1 MACILRGTMS
11 KLIQASGAAA
21 AATMA
26 SRVLGFARET
36 VYAGFYGDTAVAS
49 AFVAAFTIPNL
60 FRRLLGEGA
69 LTSVFV
75 PVFARREKEEGSEAA
90 MRGGASVVV
99 AVAGLCT
106 AGIVALML
114 LATALVEWVPMP
126 VQRELMLRLTRL
138 MLPYAAFVCVAA
150 VFMAMLNA
158 RGHYF
163 VPALGSATMSVVMIG
178 SVYGLAPLFGSTLEQ
193 QVAGLAVG
201 VILAGV
207 AQAAFQWPALRKEGF
222 RLSMSIPWRDPTVRE
237 SFTRLVPAT
246 VGVAAYQFNVV
257 ATQAIGSL
265 QADHVL
271 ASYNYAV
278 RLLELPQGVIGVSV
292 ATYLL
297 TELSRKAADKHFP
310 EFRRLVA
317 DGMLHLCFL
326 NGLASVL
333 LAVLAEPI
341 IRLLFE
347 HGRFD
352 EASTARAAIA
362 LRMLAPGLLAT
373 SLTGILSRSFY
384 ALDDVRVPMR
394 IGVFCLGMNVVLA
407 LLLAFPFQQAG
418 LAAANALTALLNA
431 ALLLYALRRK
441 MPKFDLR
448 ALLPS
453 MGRMAALVA
462 MAGIVAWGAHA
473 LWDSWVGHHGKLR
486 QVGAVFAPALVALA
500 AYLGASLAAGIPQAH
515 DLATLLQRKLRLR
528 ND

>member
-1 MACILRGTMS
+1 
-11 KLIQASGAAA
+11 
-21 AATMA
+21 
-26 SRVLGFARET
+26 
-36 VYAGFYGDTAVAS
+36 
-49 AFVAAFTIPNL
+49 
-60 FRRLLGEGA
+60 
-69 LTSVFV
+69 
-75 PVFARREKEEGSEAA
+75 
-90 MRGGASVVV
+90 
-99 AVAGLCT
+99 
-106 AGIVALML
+106 
-114 LATALVEWVPMP
+114 
-126 VQRELMLRLTRL
+126 
-138 MLPYAAFVCVAA
+138 
-150 VFMAMLNA
+150 
-158 RGHYF
+158 
-163 VPALGSATMSVVMIG
+163 
-178 SVYGLAPLFGSTLEQ
+178 LFGSSLEQ

-297 TELSRKAADKHFP
+297 TELSRRAADKQFP
-310 EFRRLVA
+310 EFRRLVG

-326 NGLASVL
+326 NGLASIL

-341 IRLLFE
+341 VRLLFE
-347 HGRFD
+347 HGRFN
-352 EASTARAAIA
+352 EASTARAALA

-373 SLTGILSRSFY
+373 SLTGILSRAFY
-384 ALDDVRVPMR
+384 ALDDMRVPMR

-418 LAAANALTALLNA
+418 LAAANALTAVLNA
-431 ALLLYALRRK
+431 ALLLYAFRRK

-448 ALLPS
+448 AMLPAL
-453 MGRMAALVA
+453 GRMTAHVA
-462 MAGIVAWGAHA
+462 MAGVVAWGTHA
-473 LWDSWVGHHGKLR
+473 LWDSWVGHAGKLR
-486 QVGAVFAPALVALA
+486 QAGAVFAPAFVALA
-500 AYLGASLAAGIPQAH
+500 AYVGASLATGVPQAR
-515 DLATLLQRKLRLR
+515 DLAGLLLRKLRLR